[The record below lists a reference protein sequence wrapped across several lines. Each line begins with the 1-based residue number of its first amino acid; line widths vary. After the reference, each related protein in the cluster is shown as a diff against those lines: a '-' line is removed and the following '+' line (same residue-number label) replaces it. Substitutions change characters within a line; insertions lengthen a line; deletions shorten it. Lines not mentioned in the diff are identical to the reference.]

1 MGGKGFNLA
10 LAMAALGL
18 LASPRD
24 ATAHAVGESYIFL
37 DVHPAALVGHA
48 EIHFDDLANKLGLD
62 PGEEDA
68 KVFVRTHQDE
78 VQKYIRDHFEVRA
91 GARVCVPRFISSD
104 ALDLPQG
111 RFAVYNLRIDIDPL
125 PDTLTVENRMLFEN
139 DPRHR
144 NLLLINRNAK
154 TGELRGPEATAL
166 IFGPE
171 TPVQELDLLN
181 IAGLLGVRGFLQQG
195 ALHIWIGIDHMLFLV
210 ALILPSVLDRRD
222 GAWVPVAK
230 GAIDPSNKKLDFDTV
245 ASLNAGDDW
254 LEGNMY
260 GGRLELF
267 PIGYFKPEQGDF
279 KRELKAAL
287 AVGAFGW
294 DNDDDHVNIDVD
306 ETTGEESYSNSD
318 VDSVTGVEVSGAIRV
333 AGVSIDAEY
342 NVFEAE
348 LVHGKSGADGIYEN
362 GETTLEN
369 YAVEGGVMVVPSK
382 LELVAGYQS
391 QDADGYAKTWNR
403 TSVGAN
409 FFVAKHDI
417 KYQVSYRMGEN
428 KDGKDGNDVDELF
441 VQAQYVF

>member
-1 MGGKGFNLA
+1 MKIVTWLLVATITLTAASIQTFAGGVKYENDDGDYLKLGGRIQLQYHMTDPDSGESTDELRFRRLRPYIEGSVHEDWKGKWQFDLGKG
-10 LAMAALGL
+10 
-18 LASPRD
+18 SVEIKD
-24 ATAHAVGESYIFL
+24 AYLQFKGL
-37 DVHPAALVGHA
+37 DVCSVSFGNKNFPFSREFITSSKKQHLVERTFVGDHNYGTPDRQVGVHLAGGVA
-48 EIHFDDLANKLGLD
+48 EDMLRWDL
-62 PGEEDA
+62 
-68 KVFVRTHQDE
+68 
-78 VQKYIRDHFEVRA
+78 
-91 GARVCVPRFISSD
+91 S
-104 ALDLPQG
+104 
-111 RFAVYNLRIDIDPL
+111 
-125 PDTLTVENRMLFEN
+125 
-139 DPRHR
+139 
-144 NLLLINRNAK
+144 
-154 TGELRGPEATAL
+154 
-166 IFGPE
+166 
-171 TPVQELDLLN
+171 
-181 IAGLLGVRGFLQQG
+181 
-195 ALHIWIGIDHMLFLV
+195 
-210 ALILPSVLDRRD
+210 
-222 GAWVPVAK
+222 VAK